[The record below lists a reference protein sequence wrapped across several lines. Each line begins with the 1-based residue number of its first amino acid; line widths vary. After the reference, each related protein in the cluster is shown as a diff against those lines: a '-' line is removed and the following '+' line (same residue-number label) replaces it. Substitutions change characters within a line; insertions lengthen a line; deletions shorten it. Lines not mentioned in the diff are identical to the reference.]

1 MKYLGIYILVILV
14 SVEFVSTQCTD
25 GTCDC
30 HCTCCRFC
38 TYPRDSYCEF
48 CQAGWGGT
56 INNRCQRKK
65 LTYKATATSSS
76 TSGINFARN
85 AVDEDPTTYA
95 LTKSEKNPLLT
106 ITLSNIFTIRWI
118 YLILQEDSYTTFF
131 VFIKNSTLT
140 DATLCNFFYATRI
153 KNTRNIIC
161 TETLTGDQIVIT
173 TNSTFGRLV
182 VFETQV
188 YECSQGTY
196 GENCDIQCRNCVD
209 NTCEQYTGVCE
220 MGCKVGWYGDTC
232 NRPCPSQC
240 VSLCDRSLGCTN
252 CQTGYN
258 GPNCNPCDR
267 NTYGKNCSLTCQ
279 NCDDCNNVYG
289 CGECWNG
296 FHGDLCD
303 LNCPKQCRNDICYRQ
318 TGVCLGG
325 CKDGYVGT
333 KCDTPCKENCATCST
348 NDLCISCL
356 NGRFGTNC
364 EYLCPGTC
372 GGSKTCDKNSGVC
385 SECNPGTFDQNCTQQ
400 CSRNCLTGTSSVC
413 DRNGA
418 CIRGCVDGWF
428 GPQCDKQCPIENCKK
443 CNLSSSGDFSCEI
456 CNIGYYLD
464 NEQEIRKCVKCPS
477 MCVSCISDLRC
488 TQCIPNFTGNQCEN
502 ECNINCVDGL
512 CELDGTCTYGCNNS
526 KFGVGCTV
534 NCRENCVHCYTGNNC
549 TKCLQGHYGLYC
561 IGKCYGNCFSCTSYY
576 NCEICKP
583 GFYGDICYNRCDPQ
597 CLTCDSGDS
606 CTSCRDGWSG
616 LLCQC
621 SKNCKDEDCDGDG
634 ICQSRCN
641 GSYYGERCDVSC
653 PSKNCQRCEQ
663 MSGNCTECSKGLYG
677 INCSDQCSESCLG
690 RACDMTG
697 ACLRGC
703 KDGFDGKE
711 CTKISANTREDSQK
725 TYFILIGIG
734 TFILIIIL
742 VIFVFCFKRKF
753 AEKQKQLSR
762 NVEKDLKLTELLKDE
777 NHVYAN
783 NENAPDI
790 TSNLGIQ
797 KRSLYRDD
805 SPYNLRGSQAYLI
818 ELDPN
823 EVDEVELPNRQ
834 ESEYYNVKVTRIP
847 VDQLWETIQN
857 KRSKGELEME
867 YESIPNGL
875 LEPCKEAIKKQN
887 RPRNRYKKMYPYD
900 ANRVILKV
908 EEGTNNSEY
917 INASYVQG
925 FAKKNEYIAA
935 QGPFTQETVYDFWR
949 MIWQQ
954 NCAKIIMLTNV
965 EENGVMKCN
974 KYWPDTEDMYGI
986 YHVKMEKEETSA
998 NYTVRTF
1005 HISLSGK
1012 AKTVTHFHFTAWPDK
1027 GVPRNV
1033 TSIVD
1038 FRNKV
1043 VNYEDDLKGPLL
1055 IHCSAGVG
1063 RTGTFMALDFLIKQ
1077 GEREGFVDVIS
1088 CVASMRHQRVHVVQT
1103 VEQYVFLHD
1112 ALVEGLTEGNSNV
1125 TAAEFP
1131 EYYKR
1136 LNHLNPAT
1144 QKSGILE
1151 QFQLINKLSTTVD
1164 VKQFE
1169 TAKLKEN
1176 RSKNR
1181 YSNILP
1187 AESYRIFIT
1196 SGDSNYINAIQA
1208 PGYKSR
1214 NAYAITQMPLANT
1227 VQDFWCLVL
1236 EQDVST
1242 IVMMNSF
1249 KKDKTVGIYWPVNT
1263 KEASFGA
1270 VAITLLA
1277 AETRNSSFDVLEF
1290 KVVNNKS
1297 KEERIVKQFQCKF
1310 WSEDAVVPESPDP
1323 MLEMIEEV
1331 NAWQR
1336 QVQNPT
1342 IVVHCMNGAKKSGL
1356 YCTIA
1361 TIIERL
1367 RAEQEVSVLQTV
1379 VQMRSR
1385 RPQFVASKEQLMFC
1399 YDAVCAYLNMFNTY
1413 SNVN

>member
-1 MKYLGIYILVILV
+1 
-14 SVEFVSTQCTD
+14 
-25 GTCDC
+25 
-30 HCTCCRFC
+30 
-38 TYPRDSYCEF
+38 
-48 CQAGWGGT
+48 
-56 INNRCQRKK
+56 
-65 LTYKATATSSS
+65 
-76 TSGINFARN
+76 
-85 AVDEDPTTYA
+85 
-95 LTKSEKNPLLT
+95 
-106 ITLSNIFTIRWI
+106 
-118 YLILQEDSYTTFF
+118 
-131 VFIKNSTLT
+131 
-140 DATLCNFFYATRI
+140 
-153 KNTRNIIC
+153 
-161 TETLTGDQIVIT
+161 
-173 TNSTFGRLV
+173 
-182 VFETQV
+182 
-188 YECSQGTY
+188 
-196 GENCDIQCRNCVD
+196 
-209 NTCEQYTGVCE
+209 
-220 MGCKVGWYGDTC
+220 
-232 NRPCPSQC
+232 
-240 VSLCDRSLGCTN
+240 
-252 CQTGYN
+252 
-258 GPNCNPCDR
+258 
-267 NTYGKNCSLTCQ
+267 
-279 NCDDCNNVYG
+279 
-289 CGECWNG
+289 
-296 FHGDLCD
+296 
-303 LNCPKQCRNDICYRQ
+303 
-318 TGVCLGG
+318 
-325 CKDGYVGT
+325 
-333 KCDTPCKENCATCST
+333 
-348 NDLCISCL
+348 
-356 NGRFGTNC
+356 
-364 EYLCPGTC
+364 
-372 GGSKTCDKNSGVC
+372 
-385 SECNPGTFDQNCTQQ
+385 
-400 CSRNCLTGTSSVC
+400 
-413 DRNGA
+413 
-418 CIRGCVDGWF
+418 
-428 GPQCDKQCPIENCKK
+428 
-443 CNLSSSGDFSCEI
+443 
-456 CNIGYYLD
+456 
-464 NEQEIRKCVKCPS
+464 
-477 MCVSCISDLRC
+477 
-488 TQCIPNFTGNQCEN
+488 
-502 ECNINCVDGL
+502 
-512 CELDGTCTYGCNNS
+512 
-526 KFGVGCTV
+526 
-534 NCRENCVHCYTGNNC
+534 
-549 TKCLQGHYGLYC
+549 
-561 IGKCYGNCFSCTSYY
+561 
-576 NCEICKP
+576 
-583 GFYGDICYNRCDPQ
+583 
-597 CLTCDSGDS
+597 
-606 CTSCRDGWSG
+606 
-616 LLCQC
+616 
-621 SKNCKDEDCDGDG
+621 
-634 ICQSRCN
+634 
-641 GSYYGERCDVSC
+641 
-653 PSKNCQRCEQ
+653 

-677 INCSDQCSESCLG
+677 INCTERCSGSCLG
-690 RACDMTG
+690 TTCNMTG
-697 ACLRGC
+697 ACLHGC
-703 KDGFDGKE
+703 EDGFDGNE
-711 CTKISANTREDSQK
+711 CTKISENTREDSQK

-753 AEKQKQLSR
+753 AEKQKQLST

-797 KRSLYRDD
+797 KRSLYKDD

-887 RPRNRYKKMYPYD
+887 RSRNRYKKMYPYD

-1043 VNYEDDLKGPLL
+1043 VNYEDDLKSPLL

-1125 TAAEFP
+1125 PAAEFP

-1187 AESYRIFIT
+1187 AESHRIFIT

-1323 MLEMIEEV
+1323 LLEMIEEV

-1356 YCTIA
+1356 FCTVA

-1385 RPQFVASKEQLMFC
+1385 RPQIVASKEQLMFC
-1399 YDAVCAYLNMFNTY
+1399 YEAVCAYLNMFNTY

>member
-1 MKYLGIYILVILV
+1 M
-14 SVEFVSTQCTD
+14 
-25 GTCDC
+25 
-30 HCTCCRFC
+30 
-38 TYPRDSYCEF
+38 
-48 CQAGWGGT
+48 
-56 INNRCQRKK
+56 
-65 LTYKATATSSS
+65 
-76 TSGINFARN
+76 
-85 AVDEDPTTYA
+85 
-95 LTKSEKNPLLT
+95 
-106 ITLSNIFTIRWI
+106 
-118 YLILQEDSYTTFF
+118 
-131 VFIKNSTLT
+131 
-140 DATLCNFFYATRI
+140 
-153 KNTRNIIC
+153 
-161 TETLTGDQIVIT
+161 
-173 TNSTFGRLV
+173 
-182 VFETQV
+182 
-188 YECSQGTY
+188 
-196 GENCDIQCRNCVD
+196 
-209 NTCEQYTGVCE
+209 
-220 MGCKVGWYGDTC
+220 
-232 NRPCPSQC
+232 
-240 VSLCDRSLGCTN
+240 
-252 CQTGYN
+252 
-258 GPNCNPCDR
+258 
-267 NTYGKNCSLTCQ
+267 
-279 NCDDCNNVYG
+279 
-289 CGECWNG
+289 
-296 FHGDLCD
+296 
-303 LNCPKQCRNDICYRQ
+303 
-318 TGVCLGG
+318 
-325 CKDGYVGT
+325 
-333 KCDTPCKENCATCST
+333 
-348 NDLCISCL
+348 
-356 NGRFGTNC
+356 
-364 EYLCPGTC
+364 
-372 GGSKTCDKNSGVC
+372 
-385 SECNPGTFDQNCTQQ
+385 
-400 CSRNCLTGTSSVC
+400 
-413 DRNGA
+413 
-418 CIRGCVDGWF
+418 
-428 GPQCDKQCPIENCKK
+428 
-443 CNLSSSGDFSCEI
+443 
-456 CNIGYYLD
+456 
-464 NEQEIRKCVKCPS
+464 
-477 MCVSCISDLRC
+477 
-488 TQCIPNFTGNQCEN
+488 
-502 ECNINCVDGL
+502 
-512 CELDGTCTYGCNNS
+512 
-526 KFGVGCTV
+526 
-534 NCRENCVHCYTGNNC
+534 
-549 TKCLQGHYGLYC
+549 
-561 IGKCYGNCFSCTSYY
+561 
-576 NCEICKP
+576 
-583 GFYGDICYNRCDPQ
+583 
-597 CLTCDSGDS
+597 
-606 CTSCRDGWSG
+606 
-616 LLCQC
+616 
-621 SKNCKDEDCDGDG
+621 
-634 ICQSRCN
+634 
-641 GSYYGERCDVSC
+641 
-653 PSKNCQRCEQ
+653 
-663 MSGNCTECSKGLYG
+663 
-677 INCSDQCSESCLG
+677 NCSDQCSESCLG
-690 RACDMTG
+690 RACDVTG
-697 ACLRGC
+697 ACLHGC
-703 KDGFDGKE
+703 EDGFDGKE
-711 CTKISANTREDSQK
+711 CTKISANTKEDSKK

-734 TFILIIIL
+734 SFILIIIL

-753 AEKQKQLSR
+753 AEKQKQLST

-797 KRSLYRDD
+797 KRSLYKDD

-823 EVDEVELPNRQ
+823 EVDEVVLPDKQ

-887 RPRNRYKKMYPYD
+887 RSRNRYKKMYPYD

-917 INASYVQG
+917 INASYVHG

-935 QGPFTQETVYDFWR
+935 QGPFTPETVYDFWR

-974 KYWPDTEDMYGI
+974 KYWPDTEEMYGI

-1323 MLEMIEEV
+1323 LLEMIEEV

-1356 YCTIA
+1356 YCTVA

-1385 RPQFVASKEQLMFC
+1385 RPQIVASKEQLMFC
-1399 YDAVCAYLNMFNTY
+1399 YEAVCAYLNMFNTY